1 MARTY
6 FKAQPTA
13 AETQIDWAEV
23 GKNFSD
29 MLTEEARVREEK
41 KAAIDEA
48 SRQYQKTLNDVE
60 QGQSAT
66 ANQWWL
72 TASNEMQEQMLMQDR
87 MLKSGALNPRDYTLM
102 RQNLVDGTD
111 GLIDVFGKFNVEFED
126 RMNRFENGES
136 QDLEQWAMAELENFG
151 NFQKT
156 AVVVNPETGML
167 SVADVDDNGAIVND
181 PNKIRSVTSMQ
192 NLIARRYDKYDLE
205 GATTTYA
212 EGVGTFDTISRRYG
226 SETAKG
232 LIQKVTD
239 PFVKEFTA
247 SELIALGMS
256 EKDAIDFAAELNVY
270 RAGEDQLVSDIMS
283 VWSNTSSILTNSM
296 SFAPNGEE
304 YTFTFNEERAENE
317 ILLRK
322 DGQGQIFAEYTKEQ
336 EAAVAEAIRDSLRN
350 KLDRTIDTTVVSD
363 VAAESATDRAAGR
376 GDKAQKDLVGVWSE
390 IYYKEGEQKQASLD
404 ALLSSEKAIQ
414 NGLIDIVVTDRKVDF
429 VYTNPAK
436 NRTISIPENPT
447 QDDWIRVGVEVHGI
461 ADIDDATRAAGR
473 FPQDA
478 EFSGFTDAEGK
489 TITFRSQREGPKTEV
504 DPIEQAARLTSTA
517 VKDEFFF
524 NQDDVDVQ
532 SSIQAIVAPLGF
544 SVENDSRTANSLK
557 ITNPE
562 TGASIRVFTNE
573 DGAEAAVQA
582 EALRAFINGQLTKAT
597 AEAYVRGAGAGAEG
611 GGMSGF

>member
-1 MARTY
+1 
-6 FKAQPTA
+6 
-13 AETQIDWAEV
+13 
-23 GKNFSD
+23 
-29 MLTEEARVREEK
+29 
-41 KAAIDEA
+41 
-48 SRQYQKTLNDVE
+48 
-60 QGQSAT
+60 
-66 ANQWWL
+66 
-72 TASNEMQEQMLMQDR
+72 MQDR

-111 GLIDVFGKFNVEFED
+111 GVIDVFGKFNAEFKE
-126 RMNRFENGES
+126 RMDRFEKEES
-136 QDLEQWAMAELENFG
+136 QDLEGFLMESLESFG

-167 SVADVDDNGAIVND
+167 SVADVDDNGAIIND
-181 PNKIRSVTSMQ
+181 PNKIRSVTSLQ
-192 NLIARRYDKYDLE
+192 SLIARRYDRYDLD
-205 GATTTYA
+205 GATTEFA
-212 EGVGTFDTISRRYG
+212 DSVGTWDEINRKYG
-226 SETAKG
+226 GRTAKG
-232 LIQKVTD
+232 LIEKVTD
-239 PFVKEFTA
+239 PFVKEF
-247 SELIALGMS
+247 SKEELMSLGMS
-256 EKDAIDFAAELNVY
+256 EDDAIKYSAEMNVY
-270 RAGEDQLVSDIMS
+270 RAGEDRFVEDIMS

-317 ILLRK
+317 ILLKK
-322 DGQGQIFAEYTKEQ
+322 DAQGQIFAEYTEEQ
-336 EAAVAEAIRDSLRN
+336 RAAVSEAIRDSLRN

-376 GDKAQKDLVGVWSE
+376 GEEAQKDLVGVWSE
-390 IYYKEGEQKQASLD
+390 LYYKEGQQKQASLD
-404 ALLSSEKAIQ
+404 ALLSSEKAIE
-414 NGLIDIVVTDRKVDF
+414 NGLIDIVVTDTKVDF

-436 NRTISIPENPT
+436 NRTISIPAKPT
-447 QDDWIRVGVEVHGI
+447 QDDWIRVGVEIHGI

-478 EFSGFTDAEGK
+478 EFRGFTDAEGK

-524 NQDDVDVQ
+524 NQDDKDVQ

-544 SVENDSRTANSLK
+544 SVVNDSNTANSLV

-562 TGASIRVFTNE
+562 TGASIRVKTNE

-597 AEAYVRGAGAGAEG
+597 AEAYVRGAGAGTAGELD
-611 GGMSGF
+611 

>member
-390 IYYKEGEQKQASLD
+390 LYYKEGEQKQASLD

>member
-29 MLTEEARVREEK
+29 MLNEEARVREEK

-48 SRQYQKTLNDVE
+48 SRQYQQTLNDVE

-111 GLIDVFGKFNVEFED
+111 GLIDVFGKFNAEFKE
-126 RMNRFENGES
+126 RMDRFEKEES
-136 QDLEQWAMAELENFG
+136 QDLEGFLMESLESFG

-167 SVADVDDNGAIVND
+167 SVADVDDNGAIIND
-181 PNKIRSVTSMQ
+181 PNKIRSVTSLQ
-192 NLIARRYDKYDLE
+192 SLIARRYDRYDLD
-205 GATTTYA
+205 GATTEFA
-212 EGVGTFDTISRRYG
+212 DSIGTFDTISRRYG

-239 PFVKEFTA
+239 PFVKEF
-247 SELIALGMS
+247 SKEELMSLGMS
-256 EKDAIDFAAELNVY
+256 EDDAIKYSAEMNVY
-270 RAGEDQLVSDIMS
+270 RAGEDRFVEDIMS

-317 ILLRK
+317 ILLKK
-322 DGQGQIFAEYTKEQ
+322 DAQGQIFAEYTEEQ
-336 EAAVAEAIRDSLRN
+336 RAAVSEAIRDSLRN

-376 GDKAQKDLVGVWSE
+376 GEEAQKDLVGVWSE
-390 IYYKEGEQKQASLD
+390 LYYKEGEQKQAALD
-404 ALLSSEKAIQ
+404 ALLSSQKAIDG
-414 NGLIDIVVTDRKVDF
+414 GLIDIKVNDKQVEF

-436 NRTISIPENPT
+436 NRTIPIPDKPT
-447 QDDWIRVGVEVHGI
+447 QDDWIRVGVEIHGI

-478 EFSGFTDAEGK
+478 EFGGFTDEKGK
-489 TITFRSQREGPKTEV
+489 TITFESRREGPKTEG

-524 NQDDVDVQ
+524 DQDDVDVQ

-544 SVENDSRTANSLK
+544 SVVNDSNTANSLK

-573 DGAEAAVQA
+573 DGAESAKQA

-597 AEAYVRGAGAGAEG
+597 AEAYVRGAGAGTAGELD
-611 GGMSGF
+611 